1 MWCIQLSEFIA
12 QFLLLRSIQFN
23 GQAEPYEFLLYAGLY
38 PMVPTKGKPR
48 TNATSGNV
56 TIDYWLDPILDLSES
71 VLFMLLVSNK
81 EFTHMYMNQLD
92 KISKIMD
99 ASSSNNLTY
108 KKNILTF
115 KNKSTVLS
123 LVATVLSL
131 YEKIIYRIYVF
142 SMCPAAC
149 NCFTTYCPATTLI
162 NHGKRPMT
170 NEILGRIFVI
180 ANGLHAYRCQL
191 SAKHALPFVAG
202 LIRSYR
208 AFYIVTENE
217 KHRYKHRCST
227 I

>member
-1 MWCIQLSEFIA
+1 MLSF
-12 QFLLLRSIQFN
+12 
-23 GQAEPYEFLLYAGLY
+23 
-38 PMVPTKGKPR
+38 
-48 TNATSGNV
+48 
-56 TIDYWLDPILDLSES
+56 
-71 VLFMLLVSNK
+71 
-81 EFTHMYMNQLD
+81 
-92 KISKIMD
+92 
-99 ASSSNNLTY
+99 
-108 KKNILTF
+108 
-115 KNKSTVLS
+115 

-142 SMCPAAC
+142 SMWPAAC

-217 KHRYKHRCST
+217 KHRYKHNVTLSQTFNVRITFNYSFSRISNINKCNQ
-227 I
+227 